1 MTEHVLIGY
10 IKAKFAI
17 PKTKRY
23 VDCAFYEFLQDFPSV
38 RTTGNFAYLAIGHDG
53 LPDNATGRRLLS
65 EIQHVGGKVTR
76 LDFAVD
82 VCQKFDLQGYKD
94 AMTKI
99 YSASDTRPSIGI
111 PSMYTSPQGTTVYI
125 GKRSSSRML
134 RAYDKRAEILVKK
147 KIDIGFDLTRFEIEV
162 KRDRV
167 DKYRHL
173 FMSRK
178 TLEILQDIAKRYCLP
193 WLTDHPKRILPKEPK
208 TARSKP
214 LAFVARFKGVLSQ
227 AWQEDSSQFL
237 DIIGANN
244 ENL

>member
-1 MTEHVLIGY
+1 MTEHVLIGF

-23 VDCAFYEFLQDFPSV
+23 VDCAFYEFLQDFRSV
-38 RTTGNFAYLAIGHDG
+38 RVTSNFAYLAIGHEG
-53 LPDNATGRRLLS
+53 LSDNATGRWLLD
-65 EIQHVGGKVTR
+65 EIQRLRGKLTR

-94 AMTKI
+94 AMTQI
-99 YSASDTRPSIGI
+99 YMSGGKRPSIGL

-147 KIDIGFDLTRFEIEV
+147 KVDIGFDLTRFEIEV

-167 DKYRHL
+167 DKYRFL
-173 FMSRK
+173 FMSK
-178 TLEILQDIAKRYCLP
+178 NTLAILQDVAKRYCLP
-193 WLTDHPKRILPKEPK
+193 WLTDHPQRILPKEPK
-208 TARSKP
+208 TERSKP
-214 LAFVARFKGVLSQ
+214 LAFVARFKGVLNQ